1 MTKILNKVKI
11 EGSDCNIIKV
21 IYEKSISN
29 IIVINEKLKTSKI
42 KRKRQGCPFLILL
55 LNIILEVLARAL
67 GQKRKQKASSWKER
81 SKIMSVHR
89 GHDFMCRKFFKLHT
103 HTHTHKT
110 CTESCM
116 VENQHS
122 NIFPCMNNNH
132 SKKENKKTILFVFCF
147 LNLQSRAK

>member
-1 MTKILNKVKI
+1 MTKILKVKI

-67 GQKRKQKASSWKER
+67 G
-81 SKIMSVHR
+81 
-89 GHDFMCRKFFKLHT
+89 
-103 HTHTHKT
+103 
-110 CTESCM
+110 
-116 VENQHS
+116 
-122 NIFPCMNNNH
+122 
-132 SKKENKKTILFVFCF
+132 
-147 LNLQSRAK
+147 